1 MRCTVIA
8 SGPADLKGAQGM
20 VAGFSDRIQVNFTG
34 RARRVM
40 VRAKEEARMLGHT
53 WVGTEHLL
61 LGLIGEE
68 GGAAEVLKSLS
79 ISLEAARQQVEDIIG
94 WGHEVPSGP
103 AWFTPRAQRILHL
116 AQQEA
121 LAFQD
126 CTSTEHILVGL
137 TYEAD
142 GVAAQ
147 VLVTLGADLN
157 RIRQLARGRTGAS
170 PVEG

>member
-1 MRCTVIA
+1 
-8 SGPADLKGAQGM
+8 M

-121 LAFQD
+121 LASRTAPAPS
-126 CTSTEHILVGL
+126 TSWSGSPMRPTVWPP
-137 TYEAD
+137 
-142 GVAAQ
+142 
-147 VLVTLGADLN
+147 
-157 RIRQLARGRTGAS
+157 RCWSRSART
-170 PVEG
+170 